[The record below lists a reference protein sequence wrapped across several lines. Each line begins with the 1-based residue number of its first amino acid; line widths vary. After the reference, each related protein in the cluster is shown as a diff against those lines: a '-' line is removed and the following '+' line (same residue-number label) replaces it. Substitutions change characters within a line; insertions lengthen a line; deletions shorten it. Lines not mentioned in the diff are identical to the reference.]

1 MLKTID
7 DAIKTVDDFNKNR
20 ADMEKT
26 VVDIE
31 TAMAKLQAVAK
42 QYGDTI
48 DGNAFGLDPK
58 EAKQKKIITDVTK
71 TTLDGLQVSEDSASA
86 WSELDGQ
93 TG

>member
-1 MLKTID
+1 MGKDGELPKPRIDLLKTID

-48 DGNAFGLDPK
+48 DGNAS
-58 EAKQKKIITDVTK
+58 
-71 TTLDGLQVSEDSASA
+71 VSIPRRRSKRRS
-86 WSELDGQ
+86 LPM
-93 TG
+93 